1 MRVKKT
7 IVLGVLMTAVLLIS
21 GCTQSAPR
29 DLSDLEETAVV
40 QTLTAMAPTL
50 PPPTETPTP
59 A

>member
-29 DLSDLEETAVV
+29 DLSDLEETAVEIGRAHV
-40 QTLTAMAPTL
+40 
-50 PPPTETPTP
+50 
-59 A
+59 